1 MSKLVVVALVF
12 CWTLC
17 LIFLLQQYFSREQR
31 VVAERLQN
39 YLKNL
44 DERPQRKAV
53 LSWKAV
59 FGLFGHLFAPKTYLS
74 RISQEL
80 LKAGVMMRGEEFFT
94 AVVLVISLLAI
105 AGFIFTGDP
114 VVSLLFAA
122 VGLFWPKL
130 MLGSLKAKRIKQ
142 LNYQLGDALL
152 IMANSLRAG
161 FGFLQAM
168 DLVSKEMPAPIAA
181 EFSRTL
187 REIQLGSAVDAALL
201 SMAERVGSEDLDLVV
216 TAVLIQRQ
224 VGGNLAEVL
233 DNISHTIRERIRIKG
248 EIKTLTAQ
256 GKISGVVIGLLP
268 VFLLFVLFLLNR
280 DYVLVLFTNPLGLV
294 LMGGGILS
302 QAIGFS
308 LIRKIVNIEV

>member
-1 MSKLVVVALVF
+1 
-12 CWTLC
+12 
-17 LIFLLQQYFSREQR
+17 LQQYFSREQR